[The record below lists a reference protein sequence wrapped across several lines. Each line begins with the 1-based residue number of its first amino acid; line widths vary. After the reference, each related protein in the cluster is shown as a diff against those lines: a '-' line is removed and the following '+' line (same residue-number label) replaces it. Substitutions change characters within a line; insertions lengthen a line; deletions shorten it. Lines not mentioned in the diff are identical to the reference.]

1 MSKGGETMDERVDY
15 QKKPASNPAE
25 TERTRNRKVFV
36 PKVDIIETGDT
47 MVMYADIPGAD
58 EKTIDVTL
66 EKSVLTIRGSIAP
79 QEFEGRSIAYAEYD
93 VGDYERSFTVSDGV
107 DRDRIEAV
115 VKNGVLKLVLHKV
128 PQVETKKIAVRT
140 E

>member
-1 MSKGGETMDERVDY
+1 MDSSVEY
-15 QKKPASNPAE
+15 QKRPASNPTE
-25 TERTRNRKVFV
+25 TERTRNRKVYV
-36 PKVDIIETGDT
+36 PKVDIIETGDA

-58 EKTIDVTL
+58 EKTVDVTL
-66 EKSVLTIRGSIAP
+66 EKSVLTIRGTIAP

-93 VGDYERSFTVSDGV
+93 VGDYERSFTVSDEV

-115 VKNGVLKLVLHKV
+115 VKNGVLKLVLRKI
-128 PQVETKKIAVRT
+128 PQIEAKKITVRT

>member
-1 MSKGGETMDERVDY
+1 
-15 QKKPASNPAE
+15 
-25 TERTRNRKVFV
+25 
-36 PKVDIIETGDT
+36 

-58 EKTIDVTL
+58 EKTVDVTL
-66 EKSVLTIRGSIAP
+66 EKSVLTIRGTIVP

-93 VGDYERSFTVSDGV
+93 VGDYERSFTVSDEV

-115 VKNGVLKLVLHKV
+115 VKNGVLKLVLHKI
-128 PQVETKKIAVRT
+128 PQVEAKKITVRT

>member
-1 MSKGGETMDERVDY
+1 MDNSVEY
-15 QKKPASNPAE
+15 QKRPAPNPAE
-25 TERTRNRKVFV
+25 TERTRNRKVYV
-36 PKVDIIETGDT
+36 PKVDIIETGDA

-58 EKTIDVTL
+58 EKTVDVTL
-66 EKSVLTIRGSIAP
+66 EKSVLTIRGTIAP

-93 VGDYERSFTVSDGV
+93 VGDYERSFTVSDEV

-115 VKNGVLKLVLHKV
+115 VKNGVLKLVLHKI
-128 PQVETKKIAVRT
+128 PQVEAKKITVRT

>member
-1 MSKGGETMDERVDY
+1 MDERVDY

-36 PKVDIIETGDT
+36 PKVDIIETGDA

-58 EKTIDVTL
+58 EKTVDVTL
-66 EKSVLTIRGSIAP
+66 EKSVLTIRGTIAP
-79 QEFEGRSIAYAEYD
+79 QEFAGRSIAYAEYD
-93 VGDYERSFTVSDGV
+93 VGDYERSFTVSDEV

-115 VKNGVLKLVLHKV
+115 VKNGVLKLVLRKI
-128 PQVETKKIAVRT
+128 PQIEAKKITVRT

>member
-1 MSKGGETMDERVDY
+1 MDNRSEY
-15 QKKPASNPAE
+15 QKKPASTPAE
-25 TERTRNRKVFV
+25 TERTRNRKVFL
-36 PKVDIIETGDT
+36 PKVDIIETGDG

-66 EKSVLTIRGSIAP
+66 EKSVLTIRGTIAP
-79 QEFEGRSIAYAEYD
+79 EELEGRSISHAEYD
-93 VGDYERSFTVSDGV
+93 VGDYERSFTVSDEV

-115 VKNGVLKLVLHKV
+115 VKNGVLKLVLHKI
-128 PQVETKKIAVRT
+128 PQVETKKITVRT

>member
-1 MSKGGETMDERVDY
+1 MDNSVEY
-15 QKKPASNPAE
+15 QKRPASSPAE
-25 TERTRNRKVFV
+25 TERTRNRKVYV
-36 PKVDIIETGDT
+36 PKVDIIETGDA

-58 EKTIDVTL
+58 EKTVDVTL
-66 EKSVLTIRGSIAP
+66 EKSVLTIRGTIAP

-93 VGDYERSFTVSDGV
+93 VGDYERSFTVSDEV

-115 VKNGVLKLVLHKV
+115 VKNGVLKLVLRKI
-128 PQVETKKIAVRT
+128 PQVEAKKITVRM

>member
-1 MSKGGETMDERVDY
+1 MESSLEY

-25 TERTRNRKVFV
+25 TERTRNRRVYV

-58 EKTIDVTL
+58 EKSIDVTL
-66 EKSVLTIRGSIAP
+66 EKSILTIRGTIAP
-79 QEFEGRSIAYAEYD
+79 QEFEGRSIVYAEYD
-93 VGDYERSFTVSDGV
+93 IGDYERSFTVSDEM
-107 DRDRIEAV
+107 DRNRIEAV
-115 VKNGVLKLVLHKV
+115 VKNGVLKLVLHKI
-128 PQVETKKIAVRT
+128 PQVEAKKITVRT

>member
-1 MSKGGETMDERVDY
+1 MDNSVEY
-15 QKKPASNPAE
+15 QKRPASNPAE
-25 TERTRNRKVFV
+25 TERTRNRKVYA
-36 PKVDIIETGDT
+36 PKVDIIETGDA

-58 EKTIDVTL
+58 EKTVDVTL
-66 EKSVLTIRGSIAP
+66 EKSVLTIRGTIAP

-93 VGDYERSFTVSDGV
+93 VGDYERSFTVSDEV

-115 VKNGVLKLVLHKV
+115 VKNGVLKLVLHKI
-128 PQVETKKIAVRT
+128 PQVEAKKITVRT